1 MAQKQCPLQNIHTQE
16 KNNEQIFFN
25 IGARPFIS
33 AWKKTGCVLKGKK
46 AMPENIYNCSENQW
60 DLNQHRLLNH
70 SSRFDDT
77 ILANNSNTC
86 SDVESLLW
94 SCCLLHILGNKIT
107 PNVVFNN
114 LQSPREKYRN
124 PPCFSLFQIRY
135 MDKKI

>member
-1 MAQKQCPLQNIHTQE
+1 LEEKWLCPE
-16 KNNEQIFFN
+16 
-25 IGARPFIS
+25 R
-33 AWKKTGCVLKGKK
+33 KK

-60 DLNQHRLLNH
+60 DLNQQRLLNH

-94 SCCLLHILGNKIT
+94 SCCLLHILGKKIT

-114 LQSPREKYRN
+114 LQSPLEKYRN
-124 PPCFSLFQIRY
+124 LPCFSLFQIPY